1 MLKNRVLGACLD
13 FTNWNNNSLG
23 TNLLV
28 TDEDI
33 ADYSDLISLN
43 YDPFFAN
50 NSNLGAINTNS
61 KQAPIHYDNMEFDFE
76 TDELYNTES
85 DVNCSNYNNSNSLI
99 HDENANSGLLI
110 LNFHTLNLTLFFVN
124 NQEHLPQIYFYLLTH
139 SESLDS
145 KKRKTNNPRLEEDG
159 NNISSGFQ
167 NLPKLIKKF
176 RSSIDNINFADSND
190 VISSVKTP
198 LLYTSFEQTGEYSR
212 VALTPA
218 PLTCSKDHENERHN
232 HDNEPG
238 DLNEAMSQ
246 TDLEPRSIKLAKR
259 KPTEDLSHAD
269 QDSDIESSSTLSSPR
284 SNFSTLS
291 HQAVKARTD
300 TARDEVWQKLSGI
313 EINLNN
319 TVRGGIYFYDFN

>member
-1 MLKNRVLGACLD
+1 M
-13 FTNWNNNSLG
+13 G

-43 YDPFFAN
+43 YDPFFTN
-50 NSNLGAINTNS
+50 NSNLGTINTNS

-99 HDENANSGLLI
+99 HDENANS
-110 LNFHTLNLTLFFVN
+110 
-124 NQEHLPQIYFYLLTH
+124 
-139 SESLDS
+139 ESLDS
-145 KKRKTNNPRLEEDG
+145 KKRKANNPQEDG

-218 PLTCSKDHENERHN
+218 PLTCSKDHENE
-232 HDNEPG
+232 PG
-238 DLNEAMSQ
+238 DLSEAMSQ

-259 KPTEDLSHAD
+259 KPTEDLSNAD
-269 QDSDIESSSTLSSPR
+269 QDSNIESSSSLSSPR
-284 SNFSTLS
+284 SNFSIS
-291 HQAVKARTD
+291 SPSFKKNQAIKASTD
-300 TARDEVWQKLSGI
+300 TVRDEVWQKLSGI

-319 TVRGGIYFYDFN
+319 TVRELNSFTEGLMDQLRTFSNQLATSLDHVASLKKSIAESEDDKQNTEQGLPESDEKS